1 MRMKKI
7 TAAFVGLLVSSAIP
21 AAILS
26 VAGPLSG
33 QRDFPSIAVTFAV
46 AYPFSAA
53 ATLLLGLPLFF
64 VLHWLELVTWWTSG
78 LGGFFIG
85 VLIAF
90 AIRAPNE
97 VQNNEVW
104 KLGAI
109 GAISAFA
116 FWIVW
121 KKSIDVARQEK

>member
-1 MRMKKI
+1 MKKI
-7 TAAFVGLLVSSAIP
+7 TAALVGLLVSSAIP

-33 QRDFPSIAVTFAV
+33 QRGFLSIAITFAV
-46 AYPFSAA
+46 VYPFSAA
-53 ATLLLGLPLFF
+53 ATLFLGLPLFF
-64 VLHWLELVTWWTSG
+64 ALHRLQLVNWWTSG
-78 LGGFFIG
+78 LGGIFIG

-97 VQNNEVW
+97 VQINEIW
-104 KLGAI
+104 KLGVI
-109 GAISAFA
+109 GLISALA

-121 KKSIDVARQEK
+121 KKSIDVGR